1 MASKIYPTFSKGLH
15 GTSNHLNCMRLV
27 LFTADREC
35 LRGWMRAPVLN
46 VDKLF
51 MLISR
56 LDVKL
61 SIWDRNFQN
70 NNCFHLEISITY
82 FKHTISMVF
91 PFLHLSFTYCC
102 FRWRMLN
109 PILQS
114 LVLVHLQ
121 LLASSAKY
129 TSGVFRLG
137 AQCNG
142 HNEAKRRSRA
152 ASCKLPN
159 SSYQANYCL
168 G

>member
-51 MLISR
+51 MLLSR

-70 NNCFHLEISITY
+70 NNCSHLEISI
-82 FKHTISMVF
+82 
-91 PFLHLSFTYCC
+91 
-102 FRWRMLN
+102 R
-109 PILQS
+109 IL
-114 LVLVHLQ
+114 
-121 LLASSAKY
+121 
-129 TSGVFRLG
+129 
-137 AQCNG
+137 
-142 HNEAKRRSRA
+142 
-152 ASCKLPN
+152 
-159 SSYQANYCL
+159 
-168 G
+168 